1 MHGMIKSMTGFGRER
16 RSFDKREILV
26 EIRSVNHRYY
36 EFSARTPRACGYLDD
51 KLKMLL
57 GNTISRG
64 KVEVSVYITNRE
76 GVNADIAVN
85 KELALG
91 YLTALRS
98 SSEELSLED
107 DLALS
112 DIVRLPDVFT
122 VVKQQD
128 DEEEI
133 WKQVSETAKAAL
145 DKFIDMRE
153 AEGSKLYADVI
164 YRLQTIEDS
173 VAVVEKLSPESVAL
187 YRKKLTD
194 RITEVVGDRGIDE
207 ARVLTEAAIF
217 ADKIAVDE
225 ETVRLKSHISQFRAL
240 LEGSEPVGRKLDFL
254 VQEMNREI
262 NTTGSKAQMLEIT
275 NIVLDMKG
283 ELEKIREQIQNIE

>member
-1 MHGMIKSMTGFGRER
+1 MIKSMTGFGRER
-16 RSFDKREILV
+16 RTFEKREILV
-26 EIRSVNHRYY
+26 EIRAVNHRYY
-36 EFSARTPRACGYLDD
+36 EFNARTPRACGYLDE
-51 KLKMLL
+51 KLKTLL
-57 GNTISRG
+57 GGLISRG

-76 GVNADIAVN
+76 GVSADIAVN

-91 YLTALRS
+91 YLNALRS
-98 SSEELSLED
+98 CTEELSLED
-107 DLALS
+107 NLALS

-133 WKQVSETAKAAL
+133 WQQVSETALAAL
-145 DKFIDMRE
+145 ERFVEMRE
-153 AEGSKLYADVI
+153 TEGEKLYADVEA
-164 YRLQTIEDS
+164 RLKTIEQS
-173 VAVVEKLSPESVAL
+173 VEKVEKLSPESVVL

-194 RITEVVGDRGIDE
+194 KITEVVGDRGVDE

-225 ETVRLKSHISQFRAL
+225 ETVRLRSHISQFRSL
-240 LEGSEPVGRKLDFL
+240 LAGSEPVGRKLDFL

-262 NTTGSKAQMLEIT
+262 NTTGSKAQLLEIT
-275 NIVLDMKG
+275 NTVLDMKA

>member
-1 MHGMIKSMTGFGRER
+1 MIKSMTGFGRER

-26 EIRSVNHRYY
+26 EIRAVNHRYY

-51 KLKMLL
+51 KLKSLL

-64 KVEVSVYITNRE
+64 KVEISVFITNRE

-98 SSEELSLED
+98 SSSELSLED

-112 DIVRLPDVFT
+112 DVVRLPDVFT

-133 WKQVSETAKAAL
+133 WQQVSETAKAAL
-145 DKFIDMRE
+145 EKFIEMRE
-153 AEGSKLYADVI
+153 AEGAKLYVDVI

-173 VAVVEKLSPESVAL
+173 VSQVEKLSPESVTI

-194 RITEVVGDRGIDE
+194 RIAEVVGDRSIDE

-225 ETVRLKSHISQFRAL
+225 ETVRLRSHISQFRSL
-240 LEGSEPVGRKLDFL
+240 LESSEPIGRKLDFL

>member
-1 MHGMIKSMTGFGRER
+1 MIKSMTGFGRER

-26 EIRSVNHRYY
+26 EIRAVNHRYY

-51 KLKMLL
+51 KLKSLL

-64 KVEVSVYITNRE
+64 KVEISVFITNRE

-98 SSEELSLED
+98 SSSELSLED

-112 DIVRLPDVFT
+112 DVVRLPDVFT

-133 WKQVSETAKAAL
+133 WQQVSETAKAAL
-145 DKFIDMRE
+145 EKFIEMRE
-153 AEGSKLYADVI
+153 AEGAKLYADVI

-173 VAVVEKLSPESVAL
+173 VSQVEKLSPESVTI

-194 RITEVVGDRGIDE
+194 RIAEVVGDRSIDE

-225 ETVRLKSHISQFRAL
+225 ETVRLRSHISQFRNL
-240 LEGSEPVGRKLDFL
+240 LESAEPIGRKLDFL

>member
-1 MHGMIKSMTGFGRER
+1 MIKSMTGFGRER

-26 EIRSVNHRYY
+26 EIRAVNHRYY

-51 KLKMLL
+51 KLKSLL

-64 KVEVSVYITNRE
+64 KVEISVYITNRE

-98 SSEELSLED
+98 SSSELSLED

-112 DIVRLPDVFT
+112 DVVRLPDVFT

-133 WKQVSETAKAAL
+133 WQQVSETAKAAL
-145 DKFIDMRE
+145 EKFVDMRE
-153 AEGSKLYADVI
+153 TEGSKLYADVI

-173 VAVVEKLSPESVAL
+173 VSEVEKLSPESVNL
-187 YRKKLTD
+187 YRKKLTE
-194 RITEVVGDRGIDE
+194 RIAEVVGDRSIDE

-225 ETVRLKSHISQFRAL
+225 ETVRLRSHISQFRSL
-240 LEGSEPVGRKLDFL
+240 LESSEPIGRKLDFL

>member
-1 MHGMIKSMTGFGRER
+1 MIKSMTGFGRER

-26 EIRSVNHRYY
+26 EIRAVNHRYY

-51 KLKMLL
+51 KLKSLL

-64 KVEVSVYITNRE
+64 KVEISVYITNRE

-98 SSEELSLED
+98 CSSELSLED

-112 DIVRLPDVFT
+112 DVVRLPDVFT

-133 WKQVSETAKAAL
+133 WQQVSETAKAAL
-145 DKFIDMRE
+145 EKFVDMRE
-153 AEGSKLYADVI
+153 TEGSKLYADVI

-173 VAVVEKLSPESVAL
+173 VSEVEKLSPESVNL

-194 RITEVVGDRGIDE
+194 RIAEVVGDRSIDE

-225 ETVRLKSHISQFRAL
+225 ETVRLRSHISQFRSL
-240 LEGSEPVGRKLDFL
+240 LESSEPIGRKLDFL

>member
-1 MHGMIKSMTGFGRER
+1 MIKSMTGFGRER
-16 RSFDKREILV
+16 RSFEKREILV
-26 EIRSVNHRYY
+26 EIRAVNHRFY
-36 EFSARTPRACGYLDD
+36 EFSARTPRACGYLDE
-51 KLKMLL
+51 KLKSLL
-57 GNTISRG
+57 GGLISRG
-64 KVEVSVYITNRE
+64 KVEVSVFISNKE

-98 SSEELSLED
+98 SCEELSLED

-133 WKQVSETAKAAL
+133 WQQVAETAQAAL
-145 DKFIDMRE
+145 ERFIEMRTV
-153 AEGSKLYADVI
+153 EGEKLYNDI
-164 YRLQTIEDS
+164 ESRLRTIEDS
-173 VAVVEKLSPESVAL
+173 VSKVEKLSPESVTA
-187 YRKKLTD
+187 YRTKLTE
-194 RITEVVGDRGIDE
+194 RIAEVVGDRNIDE

-225 ETVRLKSHISQFRAL
+225 ETVRLRSHISQFRTL
-240 LEGSEPVGRKLDFL
+240 LAGSEPVGRKLDFL

-262 NTTGSKAQMLEIT
+262 NTTGSKAQLLEIT
-275 NIVLDMKG
+275 NTVLDMKS
-283 ELEKIREQIQNIE
+283 ELEKIREQIQNVE

>member
-1 MHGMIKSMTGFGRER
+1 MIKSMTGFGRER

-26 EIRSVNHRYY
+26 EIRAVNHRYY

-51 KLKMLL
+51 KLKLLL

-64 KVEVSVYITNRE
+64 KVEISVYITNRE

-91 YLTALRS
+91 YLSALRS
-98 SSEELSLED
+98 SSSELSLED

-112 DIVRLPDVFT
+112 DVVRLPDVFT

-133 WKQVSETAKAAL
+133 WQQVSETAKAAL
-145 DKFIDMRE
+145 EKFIEMRE
-153 AEGSKLYADVI
+153 AEGAKLYADVI

-173 VAVVEKLSPESVAL
+173 VSQVEKLSPESVTI

-194 RITEVVGDRGIDE
+194 RIAEVVGDRSIDE

-225 ETVRLKSHISQFRAL
+225 ETVRLRSHISQFRNL
-240 LEGSEPVGRKLDFL
+240 LESAEPIGRKLDFL